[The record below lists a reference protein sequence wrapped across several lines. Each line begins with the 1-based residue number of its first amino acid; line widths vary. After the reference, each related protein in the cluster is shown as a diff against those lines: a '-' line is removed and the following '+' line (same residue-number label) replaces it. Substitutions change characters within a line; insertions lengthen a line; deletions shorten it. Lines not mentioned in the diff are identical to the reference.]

1 MKKSLLKSLYLP
13 LALSILTM
21 PTFSYAQEDFKP
33 SSNIVTLMP
42 IVIEN
47 LDTLEITQQEL
58 NELRNISRENFA
70 KVEEI
75 NALYHDI
82 KTELKEELLDANN
95 KDNNHSKDLVSQ
107 LVKLEQQR
115 MMLTLDCTK
124 RLKQI
129 LSAEKYDEVIEL
141 LEFQS

>member
-1 MKKSLLKSLYLP
+1 MKKGLLIKSALVLLLSTN
-13 LALSILTM
+13 LAT
-21 PTFSYAQEDFKP
+21 AEDFKP

-47 LDTLEITQQEL
+47 LDTLEISQQEL
-58 NELRNISRENFA
+58 NELRKISRENFA

-82 KTELKEELLDANN
+82 KTELKEELLDLNN
-95 KDNNHSKDLVSQ
+95 QDNKHSKELVAQ
-107 LVKLEQQR
+107 LVELEQKR
-115 MMLTLDCTK
+115 MMLTLNCTQ

-129 LSAEKYDEVIEL
+129 LPAAKYEEVIEL
-141 LEFQS
+141 LEFRS

>member
-1 MKKSLLKSLYLP
+1 MKKGLLIKSALVLLLSTN
-13 LALSILTM
+13 LAT
-21 PTFSYAQEDFKP
+21 AEDFKP

-47 LDTLEITQQEL
+47 LDTLEISQQEL
-58 NELRNISRENFA
+58 NELRKISRENFA

-82 KTELKEELLDANN
+82 KTELKEELLDLNN
-95 KDNNHSKDLVSQ
+95 QDNKHSKELVTQ
-107 LVKLEQQR
+107 LVELEQKR
-115 MMLTLDCTK
+115 MMLTLNCTQ

-129 LSAEKYDEVIEL
+129 LPASKYEEVIEL
-141 LEFQS
+141 LEFRS

>member
-1 MKKSLLKSLYLP
+1 MKKILLKSLLIMSFSFP
-13 LALSILTM
+13 ALS
-21 PTFSYAQEDFKP
+21 YAEDFKP

-47 LDTLEITQQEL
+47 LDTLEISQKEL
-58 NELRNISRENFA
+58 NELRQISKDNFA

-82 KTELKEELLDANN
+82 KSELKEELLDSNN
-95 KDNNHSKDLVSQ
+95 KDNNHSKALVQ
-107 LVKLEQQR
+107 KLVDLEQQR
-115 MMLTLDCTK
+115 MLLTLDCTL

-129 LSAEKYDEVIEL
+129 LPAEKYDEVIEL
-141 LEFQS
+141 LEFRS

>member
-1 MKKSLLKSLYLP
+1 MKTNLLKSLALTFSISALP
-13 LALSILTM
+13 ML
-21 PTFSYAQEDFKP
+21 SYAQEDFKP

-47 LDTLEITQQEL
+47 LDTLEISKQEL
-58 NELRNISRENFA
+58 NELRNISRDNFA

-82 KTELKEELLDANN
+82 KSELKEELLDVNN
-95 KDNNHSKDLVSQ
+95 KDNQHSKDLVSQ

-115 MMLTLDCTK
+115 MMLTLDCTQ

-129 LSAEKYDEVIEL
+129 LPAEKYNEVIEL
-141 LEFQS
+141 LEFRS